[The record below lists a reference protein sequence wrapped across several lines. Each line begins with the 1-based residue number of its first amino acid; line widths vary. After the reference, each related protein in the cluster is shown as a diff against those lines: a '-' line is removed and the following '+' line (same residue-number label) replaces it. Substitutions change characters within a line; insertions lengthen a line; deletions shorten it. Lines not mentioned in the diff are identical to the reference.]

1 MILIG
6 GAITLL
12 IFLVFAVSLDSN
24 WVQRFDQWGVKM
36 FEGNSFVE
44 AFHYIGEPI
53 FVVIIAIIILLI
65 LWFKSKNTRA
75 MIFVLLTI
83 AGGNVVNL
91 IAKKIIQRDRP
102 DIPDQL
108 TSYSFP
114 SGHSMTGLL
123 YLFTIAYLV
132 SAFRTQGQKALAY
145 TIAIGLTVCIG
156 LSRVAGSRHYLSDV
170 ISGWS
175 LGFTV
180 FALVVCWYELK
191 KRSFNQI

>member
-6 GAITLL
+6 GAITLV
-12 IFLVFAVSLDSN
+12 IFLVFAFSLDSG
-24 WVQRFDQWGVKM
+24 WVQSFDQWGVKI
-36 FEGNSFVE
+36 FEGNSFFE

-53 FVVIIAIIILLI
+53 VVVIIAIIILLI

-83 AGGNVVNL
+83 AGGNIVNL

-102 DIPDQL
+102 DIPEQL

-132 SAFRTQGQKALAY
+132 SSFRTKGQKALAY
-145 TIAIGLTVCIG
+145 TFAIGLTVCIG
-156 LSRVAGSRHYLSDV
+156 LSRVAGIRHYLSDV

-180 FALVVCWYELK
+180 FALAVFWYERK
-191 KRSFNQI
+191 KRPFNQL